1 MKVKF
6 ILIFLFII
14 LTRAG
19 TSQPWYF
26 NNIYNPNNTWAGGL
40 SIIATNDGYFGCA
53 ISSDSISNY
62 YYNICPFR
70 ISFDGELIS
79 WKSYGKPGFDYY
91 PGYYGSLIETND
103 SCFASFG
110 SEVDLSIGLSHGLLS
125 KIRFPG

>member
-53 ISSDSISNY
+53 ISNDSISHY
-62 YYNICPFR
+62 YYNTCF
-70 ISFDGELIS
+70 FKLNFLGELTILELFR
-79 WKSYGKPGFDYY
+79 K
-91 PGYYGSLIETND
+91 TR
-103 SCFASFG
+103 
-110 SEVDLSIGLSHGLLS
+110 V
-125 KIRFPG
+125 